1 MAASDN
7 TRATDLIRN
16 EHRNVETL
24 FQQLEK
30 TTEPEEK
37 EAIFGTIAVEMSV
50 HSEITDKVFYPA
62 AKKAIGNEAIVV
74 KAHEEQQHLKTLID
88 QLRRLLADLDKDEFD
103 SKANALRAAAEAHWR
118 AEEEELLPAVEKSD
132 LDLVQLG
139 QQMMQLQQDLSGA
152 GLGSQGPM

>member
-7 TRATDLIRN
+7 TRATDLIKK
-16 EHRNVETL
+16 EHKNVGSL

-30 TTEPEEK
+30 TTEPKEK
-37 EAIFGTIAVEMSV
+37 ESIFGTIAVEMSV
-50 HSEITDKVFYPA
+50 HSEITDKVFYQA

-74 KAHEEQQHLKTLID
+74 RAHEEQQHLKTLID

-118 AEEEELLPAVEKSD
+118 SEEEELLPAVEKSD
-132 LDLVQLG
+132 LDLVKLG
-139 QQMMQLQQDLSGA
+139 HEMMQLQQDICGP
-152 GLGSQGPM
+152 GLGS